1 MPTMVSMPRPPLPS
15 DDLYARLGVPIDASV
30 EAIELAWRGL
40 LRRHHPDVAGDEGL
54 EVAKRVNV
62 AHDWLSDPALRARYD
77 RERGLRHAVGPRGDG
92 RGGPW
97 HARAPSSTAGD
108 QAGPARPAAPRR
120 PSDRASAVGRFLDRI
135 ASLTTTDIDRLA
147 LAEPPP
153 IAFGATIRRFLPPEQ
168 RAALDDVEA
177 RVASNLPPAADRAAV
192 RDAIDGYATELV
204 LGPFLDELLSDP
216 FRSRARERLTRGW
229 EAAVDRPR
237 YGPNGL
243 GVEGFLRRLAD
254 LDAAGVTR
262 LAATGVGLRAE
273 DPWPSGLS
281 PEDDEGLR
289 VSSAL
294 AGQDAVAAIPTG
306 PEGQVSTR
314 ARRAASR
321 LAHLL
326 VLRHAF
332 APAAFADL
340 TASWRPWLLLPEAPP
355 PRVRR
360 PPRSS

>member
-1 MPTMVSMPRPPLPS
+1 MVSMPRPPLPG

-97 HARAPSSTAGD
+97 HARGPSTTTGD
-108 QAGPARPAAPRR
+108 RAAPARSAAPRR
-120 PSDRASAVGRFLDRI
+120 RADRASAVARFLGRI
-135 ASLTTTDIDRLA
+135 ASLTSTDIDRLA

-177 RVASNLPPAADRAAV
+177 RVAANLPPAADRAAI

-204 LGPFLDELLSDP
+204 LGPFLDELLTEP
-216 FRSRARERLTRGW
+216 FRGRARERLTRGW

-237 YGPNGL
+237 YGPNGS
-243 GVEGFLRRLAD
+243 GVEGLLRRLAD
-254 LDAAGVTR
+254 LDAAGVTK
-262 LAATGVGLRAE
+262 LAVTGVGLQSE
-273 DPWPSGLS
+273 DPWPSGLT

-294 AGQDAVAAIPTG
+294 AGLDAVAAIPADK
-306 PEGQVSTR
+306 EGQVSAK

-332 APAAFADL
+332 TPAAFADL
-340 TASWRPWLLLPEAPP
+340 TASWRPWLLPPDAPP